1 MSLIDLTSVSRSVV
15 LPSGDTLPIL
25 RGVDLSVDAGEH
37 IAVVGRSGSG
47 KSTLLN
53 IIGMLDRPSAGE
65 YRFDGVLVD
74 DLSPRQRAR
83 ARGAAF
89 GFIFQQFNLLPGRKA
104 WENVAAPLMYGTARE
119 FWQRRRLAHEML
131 DRVGLG
137 ARADTVPEKLS
148 GGEQQRVAIAR
159 SLVRSP
165 RVVLSD
171 EPTGALDI
179 DTGAE
184 VMSLIDE
191 IASGTGATL
200 ITITHDLAVAARA
213 RRHYRL
219 DAGVLSPIRLET
231 RTAPV
236 EVAS

>member
-1 MSLIDLTSVSRSVV
+1 MSLIELTAVSRSVL
-15 LPSGDTLPIL
+15 LPDGETLHIL

-37 IAVVGRSGSG
+37 IAVIGRSGSG

-53 IIGMLDRPSAGE
+53 IIGMLDTPSTGE
-65 YRFDGVLVD
+65 YRFDGVLAD
-74 DLSPRQRAR
+74 DLSPRRRAR
-83 ARGAAF
+83 ARGADF
-89 GFIFQQFNLLPGRKA
+89 GFIFQQFNLLPGRQA

-119 FWQRRRLAHEML
+119 FWHRRRLACEML
-131 DRVGLG
+131 ERVGLG
-137 ARADTVPEKLS
+137 DRADTVPEKLS

-191 IASGTGATL
+191 ITRATGATV

-213 RRHYRL
+213 QRHYRL
-219 DAGVLSPIRLET
+219 DAGVLSPIQLET
-231 RTAPV
+231 RPTSL